1 MSCLYIVSSGHPLAN
16 LQVGVDG
23 SARGVGAGGEQ
34 ADGGVRAVGQD
45 DGHAVIPAQAETA
58 EIEAACSRVTYST
71 LCQVSELGG

>member
-1 MSCLYIVSSGHPLAN
+1 MAN

-45 DGHAVIPAQAETA
+45 DGHTVISGQAETA
-58 EIEAACSRVTYST
+58 EVEAACSRVTYIT
-71 LCQVSELGG
+71 LGQVSELGG